1 MSQSAFF
8 RQSAWMMFANVA
20 CGALMFAVH
29 FFSKKIPEAEYAILG
44 TLLALLNFV
53 AIPMLPLQ
61 TLFAHQTAAA
71 VTETQR
77 RQLAATVRMVLFG
90 SLGVWLIVAAGAWIW
105 QENLMAMWKI
115 QHPLALWA
123 ALLVPLCGLWQP
135 VFLGVLQGRQNFLW
149 LGWAFILN
157 GLTRLGFVA
166 VIVLSLNAIAAGS
179 LHVPGFILNLLH
191 LDQLGVYGG
200 GIMVAAALGAL
211 VALLIGAWQ
220 GRSALRGPG
229 EPFDWRG
236 WLKRLVPLSLGLGA
250 SQFLFSAD
258 PMFVQKYFDKDV
270 NSYIAVGTM
279 CRALVMFVGPITAVM
294 FSKIVHSRARAE
306 KTNLTGLTL
315 LLTAALAGLGALCLA
330 VLAPWILRFVFKE
343 SFLATGVPLMRW
355 FAWVMLPLALG
366 NVLLNHLLA
375 HSAFRV
381 VPRLVVIVAG
391 YAVALTQFHDSFF
404 TVLKVMA
411 VSNGLFLAVT
421 AWFTWVTPPPGG
433 QASADTPALG
443 AG

>member
-1 MSQSAFF
+1 
-8 RQSAWMMFANVA
+8 MMFANVA

-53 AIPMLPLQ
+53 SIPLAPLQ
-61 TLFAHQTAAA
+61 MLFAHQTAA
-71 VTETQR
+71 VITESQR
-77 RQLAATVRMVLFG
+77 RQLVTTFRMVLFG
-90 SLGVWLIVAAGAWIW
+90 SFGLWLLVAGGVWIW
-105 QENLMAMWKI
+105 QGDLMAMWKI
-115 QHPLALWA
+115 QNPLALWA

-135 VFLGVLQGRQNFLW
+135 LFLGVLQGRQNFMW
-149 LGWAFILN
+149 LGWTFILN

-166 VIVLSLNAIAAGS
+166 AIVFGLNAMVAGS
-179 LHVPGFILNLLH
+179 LPVPGFVRSLLRF
-191 LDQLGVYGG
+191 DQLGVYAG

-236 WLKRLVPLSLGLGA
+236 WLKRLVPLALGLGA
-250 SQFLFSAD
+250 STFLLSAD
-258 PMFVQKYFDKDV
+258 PLFVQKYFDKDV
-270 NSYIAVGTM
+270 THPYIAVGTM
-279 CRALVMFVGPITAVM
+279 CRALVMFVGPITTVM
-294 FSKIVHSRARAE
+294 FSKIVHSRARSE
-306 KTNLTGLTL
+306 RNNLTGLTL
-315 LLTAALAGLGALCLA
+315 LLTAALAGFGALCLT
-330 VLAPWILRFVFKE
+330 VLAPWILRFVFKA
-343 SFLATGVPLMRW
+343 SFLEAGVPLMRW

-381 VPRLVVIVAG
+381 VPWLVVIVAG

-411 VSNGLFLAVT
+411 VCNGLFLAAT
-421 AWFTWVTPPPGG
+421 AWFTWITPPPPGP
-433 QASADTPALG
+433 AATEAPTPA